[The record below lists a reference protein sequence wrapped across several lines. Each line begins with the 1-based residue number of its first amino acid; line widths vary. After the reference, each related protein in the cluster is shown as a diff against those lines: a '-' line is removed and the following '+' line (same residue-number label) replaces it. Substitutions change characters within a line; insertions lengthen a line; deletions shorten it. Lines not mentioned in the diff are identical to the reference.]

1 MDKKHRFLSSM
12 LFLALLAAALPASPA
27 AAAPADGKRVV
38 NINTADVGKLS
49 FLPRVGPAVA
59 ERIVDYR
66 KENGPFKSAED
77 LMHVRGIGEKTY
89 ALLKPYIALSGET
102 SLTEKVH
109 GGSGGSG
116 GGKSKSSKAK
126 AKTDAARN

>member
-1 MDKKHRFLSSM
+1 MSSKRRFLNSF
-12 LFLALLAAALPASPA
+12 LFLGLLATALPAATATA
-27 AAAPADGKRVV
+27 AEAKRVV
-38 NINTADVGKLS
+38 NINTADAAKLA

-77 LMHVRGIGEKTY
+77 LMQVRGIGEKTY
-89 ALLKPYIALSGET
+89 ALIKPYIALSGET

-109 GGSGGSG
+109 NSRA
-116 GGKSKSSKAK
+116 GGKSKSGG
-126 AKTDAARN
+126 ARH

>member
-1 MDKKHRFLSSM
+1 MSKKSRFLSSI
-12 LFLALLAAALPASPA
+12 LFLGLLATTLAAAAMA
-27 AAAPADGKRVV
+27 AEGKRVV
-38 NINTADVGKLS
+38 NINTADAAKLA

-66 KENGPFKSAED
+66 KENGPFKSTED

-89 ALLKPYIALSGET
+89 ELIKPYVTLSGET

-109 GGSGGSG
+109 NSRAGS
-116 GGKSKSSKAK
+116 KSKSAG
-126 AKTDAARN
+126 ARH

>member
-1 MDKKHRFLSSM
+1 M
-12 LFLALLAAALPASPA
+12 
-27 AAAPADGKRVV
+27 
-38 NINTADVGKLS
+38 
-49 FLPRVGPAVA
+49 A
-59 ERIVDYR
+59 ERILEYR

-109 GGSGGSG
+109 GSRSST
-116 GGKSKSSKAK
+116 KSKSEG
-126 AKTDAARN
+126 ARH